1 MHNICSKP
9 FRCGDNSCVT
19 IILHLELYRHL
30 QADCQNSQEII
41 RAIFCVEQN
50 ILYRY
55 WTSHTPAD
63 RQKLPTPLTNNRCNI
78 LHITSYIEQNKA
90 NLIWTRLT
98 LAASGTLL
106 GQTAVNLS
114 LLQFQLLWRWFASL
128 QCARMVGR
136 SQYGCDDGNVVG
148 WFNVAKTSTSEV
160 MIFVFEII

>member
-1 MHNICSKP
+1 MHNICLKP

-41 RAIFCVEQN
+41 YAIFCVEQDDLYIELHRRLQSRN
-50 ILYRY
+50 SQEIIRAILFYIEEDILYIELRRHLQFVKNLN
-55 WTSHTPAD
+55 TS
-63 RQKLPTPLTNNRCNI
+63 KNNMCNI

-90 NLIWTRLT
+90 NLMRTRLT

-114 LLQFQLLWRWFASL
+114 LLEFQLL
-128 QCARMVGR
+128 
-136 SQYGCDDGNVVG
+136 
-148 WFNVAKTSTSEV
+148 
-160 MIFVFEII
+160 